1 MPPSC
6 SPGLKQPLHDIHR
19 AGEVSPSC
27 QRLARPGS
35 RIKGLEKAAS
45 DIFRFIITRVYPP
58 GLPGSLAVTLEEKG
72 ARLRLVFEDDGPPF
86 DAATL
91 DALSP
96 DTPPSASGL
105 DLSRLKEWS
114 ESVVYYRTPDEKN
127 RLVTFYTL

>member
-1 MPPSC
+1 MPDQITLSNRPENVK
-6 SPGLKQPLHDIHR
+6 PLQEFLRKWGQQRGLGK
-19 AGEVSPSC
+19 G
-27 QRLARPGS
+27 

>member
-1 MPPSC
+1 MPDQLTLSNRPENLK
-6 SPGLKQPLHDIHR
+6 PLQEFLRNWGRQRGLTK
-19 AGEVSPSC
+19 G
-27 QRLARPGS
+27 

-45 DIFRFIITRVYPP
+45 AIFRFIITRVYPP

-96 DTPPSASGL
+96 NAPPSPSGVN
-105 DLSRLKEWS
+105 LSRLQEWS
-114 ESVVYYRTPDEKN
+114 ESVVYYRTPDQKN